1 MASVMCVDTEMDL
14 THSIGGNIVIN
25 NNLEDTT
32 MQCDQI
38 TILTIQ
44 TGSKGFSILVTG
56 SNIIENYI
64 VTKTDQ
70 FVNY

>member
-14 THSIGGNIVIN
+14 THSMGGNIVIN

-38 TILTIQ
+38 TILTI
-44 TGSKGFSILVTG
+44 
-56 SNIIENYI
+56 
-64 VTKTDQ
+64 
-70 FVNY
+70 

>member
-1 MASVMCVDTEMDL
+1 MYLFENHKFLLPFTLCTSIDAVAYRINMASVMCVDTEMDL

-38 TILTIQ
+38 TILTI
-44 TGSKGFSILVTG
+44 
-56 SNIIENYI
+56 
-64 VTKTDQ
+64 
-70 FVNY
+70 